1 MCKELLKKLCAE
13 TKAELENNIL
23 PFWMTV
29 MVDRERGG
37 FMAGLRVRMC
47 WKRLLRRGLS

>member
-37 FMAGLRVRMC
+37 FYGRITGEDVLEETAS
-47 WKRLLRRGLS
+47 KGLS